1 MDCLFVIAP
10 VVFSNVYLPVS
21 MDCLFVIAPAVFSN
35 VHLHLMTRFNV
46 FYDSDYILM
55 AVAYLLILHTNDS
68 INMAEKKMVHISI
81 LFFVVLYL
89 C

>member
-1 MDCLFVIAP
+1 
-10 VVFSNVYLPVS
+10 
-21 MDCLFVIAPAVFSN
+21 
-35 VHLHLMTRFNV
+35 MTRFNV
-46 FYDSDYILM
+46 FYDSDFILM